1 MSLTK
6 QRADQATTL
15 LREAGFSDGEIWQF
29 RDSKPKQSRVN
40 RSNFPS
46 EILTLL
52 ETIGTITR
60 EQVKQLPSCP
70 KAGPNQR
77 KTIGR
82 AMDKVH
88 RELAESGREGLDR
101 TVKNTWRIAG
111 WQAKDYELGAEAEKL
126 LQEKG
131 RVDILVS
138 PFSGKDYDK
147 TSKYLLAKGYEE
159 GTYGKFTRNDI

>member
-15 LREAGFSDGEIWQF
+15 LREAGFSDEEILQY

-40 RSNFPS
+40 RAKFSA

-70 KAGPNQR
+70 ESGPNQR

-82 AMDKVH
+82 AMDKID

-101 TVKNTWRIAG
+101 SVKNTWRISG

-126 LQEKG
+126 LQETG
-131 RVDILVS
+131 RVDILTP
-138 PFSGKDYDK
+138 PFSSKDYDK